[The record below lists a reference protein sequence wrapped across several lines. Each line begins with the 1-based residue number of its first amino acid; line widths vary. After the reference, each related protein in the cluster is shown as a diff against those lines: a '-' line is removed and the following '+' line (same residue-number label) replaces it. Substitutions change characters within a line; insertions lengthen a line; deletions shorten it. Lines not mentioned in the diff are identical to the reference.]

1 MTEEIV
7 DKPLPSPSGF
17 AEPFW
22 EAGAE
27 GRLLLIR
34 CKSCDESRVP
44 SSEVC
49 PNCLSVDFEWYE
61 ASGLG
66 VIYTYGIMHR
76 LYHPAFEQDLPYNL
90 VVVELQEGPHLPGN
104 IIGIENDALRVG
116 MPVQVVWQK
125 YSDISIPRFQA
136 RT

>member
-1 MTEEIV
+1 M
-7 DKPLPSPSGF
+7 
-17 AEPFW
+17 
-22 EAGAE
+22 
-27 GRLLLIR
+27 
-34 CKSCDESRVP
+34 
-44 SSEVC
+44 C

-66 VIYTYGIMHR
+66 VIYTYGVMHR
-76 LYHPAFEQDLPYNL
+76 LYHPGFELDLPYNL
-90 VVVELQEGPHLPGN
+90 IVVELQEGPHLTGN

-125 YSDISIPRFQA
+125 HSDISIPRFQA